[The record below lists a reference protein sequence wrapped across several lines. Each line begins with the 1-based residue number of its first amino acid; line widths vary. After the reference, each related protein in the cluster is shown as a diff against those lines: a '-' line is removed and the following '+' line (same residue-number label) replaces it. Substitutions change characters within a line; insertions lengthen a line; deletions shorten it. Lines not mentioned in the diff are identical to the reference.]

1 MDEGKTQELRN
12 MVERSKAGNQ
22 EAFHALYDVLADR
35 LFGYIRSRVRSGDDA
50 TDILQDVIV
59 DLWQAL
65 GRLEYRSEGHFYAF
79 VFVIT
84 KRRLARHY
92 DNRTNTTSLDDLTPS
107 EHPSVEAELV
117 DPDGMRAHVA
127 KLPEKYRDVMV
138 LRYWSGL
145 GFAEI
150 AHMLKTNENTVKVR
164 HHRALEQL
172 RALMELYE

>member
-1 MDEGKTQELRN
+1 MDEGKKQELRN
-12 MVERSKAGNQ
+12 MLERAKAGNQ
-22 EAFHALYDVLADR
+22 EAFHGLYNVVADR
-35 LFGYIRSRVRSGDDA
+35 LFGYIRSRVGTGEDA

-65 GRLEYRSEGHFYAF
+65 GRFEYRSEGHFYAF

-92 DNRTNTTSLDDLTPS
+92 KNTHVHSSLDDLAPS
-107 EHPSVEAELV
+107 EHPRVDAELQ
-117 DPDGMRAHVA
+117 DPDGMKPLVA
-127 KLPEKYRDVMV
+127 KLPEKYQDVMN

-150 AHMLKTNENTVKVR
+150 ADMLGTNESTVKVR
-164 HHRALEQL
+164 HHRALKQL
-172 RALMELYE
+172 KELLAETQ

>member
-1 MDEGKTQELRN
+1 MDEGKKQELRN
-12 MVERSKAGNQ
+12 MLERAKAGNQ
-22 EAFHALYDVLADR
+22 EAFHGLYNVVADR
-35 LFGYIRSRVRSGDDA
+35 LFGYIRSRVGTGEDA

-65 GRLEYRSEGHFYAF
+65 GRFEYRSEGHFYAF

-92 DNRTNTTSLDDLTPS
+92 EGRTNTTSLDDLTAS
-107 EHPSVEAELV
+107 EHPRVEAELV
-117 DPDGMRAHVA
+117 DPDGMRVHVA
-127 KLPEKYRDVMV
+127 RLSEKYRDVMT

-145 GFAEI
+145 SFAEI
-150 AHMLKTNENTVKVR
+150 ADMLKTNENTVKVR

-172 RALMELYE
+172 RTLMESYE

>member
-12 MVERSKAGNQ
+12 IVERSKTGNQ
-22 EAFHALYDVLADR
+22 EAFHELYGILADR
-35 LFGYIRSRVRSGDDA
+35 LFGYIRSRVGDGEDA

-65 GRLEYRSEGHFYAF
+65 GRFEYRSEGHFYAF

-92 DNRTNTTSLDDLTPS
+92 DGRTNTTSLDDLTPAQ
-107 EHPSVEAELV
+107 HPSVEAELV
-117 DPDGMRAHVA
+117 DPDGMRVHVA

-150 AHMLKTNENTVKVR
+150 ADMLKTNENTVKVR

-172 RALMELYE
+172 RALVQPYE